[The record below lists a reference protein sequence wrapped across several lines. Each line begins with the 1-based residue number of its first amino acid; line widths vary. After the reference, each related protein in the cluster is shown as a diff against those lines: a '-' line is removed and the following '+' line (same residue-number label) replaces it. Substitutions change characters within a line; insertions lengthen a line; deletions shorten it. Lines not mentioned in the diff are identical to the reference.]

1 MYQCPSCGAG
11 LIFNPKNQMLECHY
25 CENKYNIKEIEQLN
39 LKSAKADT
47 SIKQDIQN
55 NTEQEENKNVYEAII
70 YRCTQCG
77 AELIT
82 TDETISTFCSYC
94 GSSVILEK
102 RNAKK
107 NKPSYIIP
115 FTKTKQECEEAY
127 KRKLKNAFF
136 APSDMAK
143 EQQVEKIRGIYM
155 PYWIYS
161 FEKEGTQSDTGEIYN
176 RRIGDYVYY
185 NDYTILTNVNARY
198 SGITSEAIAPFSVSD
213 KKEFSPTYLSGFY
226 ADSEDVISDVYVEES
241 NNVVNEQASKELK
254 KDSIYSKYNSSPHVK
269 LNHKKTEL
277 GLFPVYFLATKNKK
291 GDRVSYAV
299 VNGQTGKV
307 AADIPI
313 DIKKYVI
320 TSLILAIPIFIFL
333 NLIFT
338 FTPRMLLII
347 AVLFNVISL
356 IVTGKQQKEIY
367 IKDNK
372 LDDNGFVNKI
382 TGKIQHKKDNNKSSE
397 ILLIILIFFAVM
409 PILLTMLPIFGV
421 LMIKKM
427 EIFIILFCLIVG
439 AILYL
444 AFKIK
449 NKKRK
454 DTVKPTVKLRK
465 IYKQIISIIICI
477 GIFILNP
484 VSDLFYYIAVVISII
499 MTMWSLTD
507 IIKDLNLLTTR
518 KLPQLEKR
526 GGDENA

>member
-1 MYQCPSCGAG
+1 
-11 LIFNPKNQMLECHY
+11 
-25 CENKYNIKEIEQLN
+25 
-39 LKSAKADT
+39 
-47 SIKQDIQN
+47 
-55 NTEQEENKNVYEAII
+55 
-70 YRCTQCG
+70 
-77 AELIT
+77 
-82 TDETISTFCSYC
+82 
-94 GSSVILEK
+94 
-102 RNAKK
+102 
-107 NKPSYIIP
+107 
-115 FTKTKQECEEAY
+115 
-127 KRKLKNAFF
+127 
-136 APSDMAK
+136 
-143 EQQVEKIRGIYM
+143 
-155 PYWIYS
+155 
-161 FEKEGTQSDTGEIYN
+161 
-176 RRIGDYVYY
+176 
-185 NDYTILTNVNARY
+185 
-198 SGITSEAIAPFSVSD
+198 
-213 KKEFSPTYLSGFY
+213 
-226 ADSEDVISDVYVEES
+226 
-241 NNVVNEQASKELK
+241 
-254 KDSIYSKYNSSPHVK
+254 
-269 LNHKKTEL
+269 
-277 GLFPVYFLATKNKK
+277 
-291 GDRVSYAV
+291 
-299 VNGQTGKV
+299 
-307 AADIPI
+307 
-313 DIKKYVI
+313 
-320 TSLILAIPIFIFL
+320 
-333 NLIFT
+333 
-338 FTPRMLLII
+338 MLLII
-347 AVLFNVISL
+347 AVLFNVIS
-356 IVTGKQQKEIY
+356 QKEIY

-454 DTVKPTVKLRK
+454 DTVKLRK